1 MGFNEITRQKILIH
15 LLFNQ
20 EKLVALINGN
30 RFSICQL
37 IKLIRQIEKQ
47 KSHFEIVEQPKRVG
61 NWESCRMKKVK
72 TPAQISRC
80 QHVLAVPTKFKL
92 LYMFDPNEYA
102 SSSQCVRLAVSIQ
115 NNIIDFISL
124 PLGGKQGLKGLALK
138 IEGSELDNFCHYN
151 SLLSTPL
158 AHWCHT
164 LSNSLKIR
172 GLKWNILVKVGPTQT
187 FRY

>member
-47 KSHFEIVEQPKRVG
+47 KLHFEIVEQPKRVG

-92 LYMFDPNEYA
+92 LYMFDPNGPPPNA
-102 SSSQCVRLAVSIQ
+102 SVWLSLYKTTSQTSFLC
-115 NNIIDFISL
+115 
-124 PLGGKQGLKGLALK
+124 PLGQTRTEGACFALK

-151 SLLSTPL
+151 SLL
-158 AHWCHT
+158 
-164 LSNSLKIR
+164 
-172 GLKWNILVKVGPTQT
+172 
-187 FRY
+187 

>member
-92 LYMFDPNEYA
+92 LYMYTKFDPNEYA
-102 SSSQCVRLAVSIQ
+102 SASVWLSLYNTTS
-115 NNIIDFISL
+115 DFISL

-158 AHWCHT
+158 AYWCHT

-172 GLKWNILVKVGPTQT
+172 GLNWNILVKVGPTQT
-187 FRY
+187 FR

>member
-47 KSHFEIVEQPKRVG
+47 KLHFEIVEQPKRVG

-92 LYMFDPNEYA
+92 LYMYTKFDPNEYA
-102 SSSQCVRLAVSIQ
+102 SASVWLSLYIQHNIRLHFFA
-115 NNIIDFISL
+115 
-124 PLGGKQGLKGLALK
+124 PWGKQGLKGLALK

-172 GLKWNILVKVGPTQT
+172 GLNWNILVKVGPTQT